1 MGATLRV
8 DPAQLRHAAKAQA
21 DVATAVSGLDAGQAV
36 SAAGGRMSGLLSET
50 ACQFAATVFEAAAGT
65 VHDEL
70 TAHSTNLSAAADRYQ
85 QADEKYA
92 RRLRAFGR

>member
-8 DPAQLRHAAKAQA
+8 DPAQLRNAAKAQA
-21 DVATAVSGLDAGQAV
+21 DVATVISGLGSGQAV
-36 SAAGGRMSGLLSET
+36 STAGGRMAGLRSET
-50 ACQFAATVFEAAAGT
+50 ACHFAGTVFDAAAGT

-70 TAHSTNLSAAADRYQ
+70 TAHSINLSAAAERYH

-92 RRLRAFGR
+92 RRLRSLAG